1 MLKRASGVFRVRLV
15 PALSL
20 DEATRRP
27 RLFLRARVGSWWFA
41 HGLEVNKGRKNQKA
55 GIEHPFDSVVVGV
68 LRKVTNQRH
77 ANLGKAL
84 CLQHVM
90 VHVGVVFTSLSP
102 MRCIM
107 TDHVHL
113 RHNGRSY
120 EWPLSD
126 LRVTDTNRT
135 SRLKRAVERKLD
147 LRQGEL
153 DDYSV
158 DRPSTGHVILRP
170 QAVYG

>member
-1 MLKRASGVFRVRLV
+1 
-15 PALSL
+15 
-20 DEATRRP
+20 
-27 RLFLRARVGSWWFA
+27 
-41 HGLEVNKGRKNQKA
+41 
-55 GIEHPFDSVVVGV
+55 
-68 LRKVTNQRH
+68 
-77 ANLGKAL
+77 
-84 CLQHVM
+84 
-90 VHVGVVFTSLSP
+90 
-102 MRCIM
+102 M